1 MSSERTVLQTR
12 QFESALAR
20 LKEVLALSEDA
31 IVRDALI
38 QRFEFTWEMAWR
50 CLYRALRDMDIKVA
64 EFQGPVLQAAHQAGL
79 IEDPDLWKET
89 KECRDLTVH
98 TYYEEV
104 AIKVAAHVRA
114 KAVGLFEAHL
124 SRMKALP

>member
-1 MSSERTVLQTR
+1 MPSERTLLQIK
-12 QFESALAR
+12 QFSSALHR
-20 LKEVLALSEDA
+20 LQEALSLSEDT

-50 CLYRALRDMDIKVA
+50 CLYRALRDMEIPVA
-64 EFQGPVLQAAHQAGL
+64 EFQGPVLQAAHKAGL
-79 IEDPDLWKET
+79 IADPDAWKTT

-104 AIKVAAHVRA
+104 AIKVAAYVRA
-114 KAVGLFEAHL
+114 KAVGLFEVHL
-124 SRMKALP
+124 ERMKALP

>member
-1 MSSERTVLQTR
+1 M
-12 QFESALAR
+12 
-20 LKEVLALSEDA
+20 LSEDA
-31 IVRDALI
+31 VVRDALI

-64 EFQGPVLQAAHQAGL
+64 EFQGPVLQAANQAGL
-79 IEDPDLWKET
+79 ITDPDAWKET

-104 AIKVAAHVRA
+104 AIAVAAHVRT
-114 KAVGLFEAHL
+114 KALSLFDVHL
-124 SRMKALP
+124 ARMKALP

>member
-1 MSSERTVLQTR
+1 MPSERTALQIR
-12 QFESALAR
+12 QFESAVFR

-31 IVRDALI
+31 IMRDALI
-38 QRFEFTWEMAWR
+38 KRFEFTWEMAWR

-79 IEDPDLWKET
+79 ITDPDAWKET

-114 KAVGLFEAHL
+114 KAVDLFDAHL
-124 SRMKALP
+124 ARMKALP

>member
-1 MSSERTVLQTR
+1 MPSERTLLQIK
-12 QFESALAR
+12 QFSSALNR
-20 LKEVLALSEDA
+20 LKEALPLSEDA

-50 CLYRALRDMDIKVA
+50 CLYRALRDMEIPAA
-64 EFQGPVLQAAHQAGL
+64 EFQGPVLQAAHKAGL
-79 IEDPDLWKET
+79 IADPDAWKTT

-104 AIKVAAHVRA
+104 AVKVAAYVRE

-124 SRMKALP
+124 ERMKALP

>member
-1 MSSERTVLQTR
+1 MASERTKLQIK
-12 QFESALAR
+12 QFSSALNR
-20 LKEVLALSEDA
+20 LKEVVALSETE

-50 CLYRALRDMDIKVA
+50 CLYRALRDMDIAVA
-64 EFQGPVLQAAHQAGL
+64 EFQGPVLQAAHKAGL
-79 IEDPDLWKET
+79 ITDPDAWKET

-104 AIKVAAHVRA
+104 AIKVSAFVRA
-114 KAVGLFEAHL
+114 KAVALFDAHL
-124 SRMKALP
+124 ARMKALP